1 MGRNSDPTRCSFRR
15 HGVTE
20 IKALIRKFAYL
31 SAGLLAVATLPGRV
45 LALNYD
51 QPETLYPR
59 GIHFEVLR
67 NGASV
72 GSHTVSFS
80 KKNDGYLRVQ
90 ASFNLTIRFLGIPVY
105 KYLYFSEASWER
117 GHLAL
122 LTARQDDNGDIS
134 QVDIRRDGGDLVIE
148 GPNGFKRASSNLLP
162 TNHWNPNVLSHSSV
176 LNTITGEISD
186 VGIESTG
193 VQTIQAQGVT
203 IQAAR
208 HVYSGDIE
216 TTVWYDTAGR
226 WVKMM
231 FKAQDGSMIEYLCRE
246 CGLGG

>member
-1 MGRNSDPTRCSFRR
+1 M
-15 HGVTE
+15 
-20 IKALIRKFAYL
+20 IKIEALIRKFALL

-45 LALNYD
+45 LAHDYD
-51 QPETLYPR
+51 QPEKLYPR

-67 NGASV
+67 NGAPV

-90 ASFNLTIRFLGIPVY
+90 ASFDLTVRFLGLPVY
-105 KYLYFSEASWER
+105 KYLYLSDASWDR
-117 GHLAL
+117 GHLAI
-122 LTARQDDNGDIS
+122 LTASQDDNGDIS
-134 QVDIRRDGGDLVIE
+134 QVDIRRDGDDLVIH
-148 GPNGFKRASSNLLP
+148 GPNGSKRASGNLLP
-162 TNHWNPNVLSHSSV
+162 TNHWNPNVLSHLSV

-193 VQTIQAQGVT
+193 VQIVQAQGVT
-203 IQAAR
+203 IEAAR

-231 FKAQDGSMIEYLCRE
+231 FEAQDGSTIEYLCRE